1 MCCRSGRITLRKFL
15 NTNPGKRT
23 KVPKKRKKPRDIE
36 QGEIKKQIK
45 MAPDE
50 RQALAHQ
57 LKIKYYGKKL
67 PDVRDY

>member
-1 MCCRSGRITLRKFL
+1 
-15 NTNPGKRT
+15 
-23 KVPKKRKKPRDIE
+23 VPKKGKKSQDIE

-50 RQALAHQ
+50 RQTLAHQ
-57 LKIKYYGKKL
+57 LKLKYYGKRL